1 MPLIRVN
8 GGSNYRA
15 KKSSA
20 KEVKLGEE
28 FMTFA
33 MYLIG
38 FVVFVVGVALGAYYL
53 NVPTKWIVVMVITL
67 TGLGILS
74 GAKVT
79 RHRNPS
85 V

>member
-1 MPLIRVN
+1 
-8 GGSNYRA
+8 
-15 KKSSA
+15 
-20 KEVKLGEE
+20 
-28 FMTFA
+28 MTFA

-74 GAKVT
+74 GAKIT
-79 RHRNPS
+79 RHRDPS